1 MFSSYSV
8 VSDLLGEDDSITT
21 EWLWF
26 RWFTLLLCGSFS
38 SSSSS
43 ASSSSV
49 VFELSSIM
57 LVVELVV
64 DRFSDDSSCA

>member
-8 VSDLLGEDDSITT
+8 VSDLLGEDDSITA